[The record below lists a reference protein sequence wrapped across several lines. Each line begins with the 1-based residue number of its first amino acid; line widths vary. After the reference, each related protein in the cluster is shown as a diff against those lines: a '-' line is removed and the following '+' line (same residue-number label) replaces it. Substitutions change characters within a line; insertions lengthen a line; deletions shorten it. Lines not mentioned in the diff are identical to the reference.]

1 MVLRTVLA
9 AMIILSGV
17 SVAGGTEYPSKPVTL
32 IIPYPPGGST
42 DLSSRALANS
52 MKKYLGQ
59 PVICE
64 NKPGGGGTVGP
75 SLVVTKAPDGYTLG
89 IITGSS
95 SIAYHMGKLNFQP
108 LDDVTHIARWGGFLF
123 GLVVRADAPWK
134 TLQELIE
141 YSKQNPGKITY
152 GSPGVGTPTHLAVE
166 ELISAVGVQW
176 THMPFKGGSETMTA
190 LLGGHIDVLSDSS
203 GWAPLVDAGKFRL
216 LANWGFQRSPR
227 YPNVPTV
234 KEIYGIASPGFL
246 ALMGPKNMPPN
257 IVQKVGEAVKKAT
270 EEQEFREALKK
281 LDMAILYQ
289 NPADYEKFVRLDYDS
304 IGKVV
309 KALGLDKK

>member
-1 MVLRTVLA
+1 
-9 AMIILSGV
+9 
-17 SVAGGTEYPSKPVTL
+17 
-32 IIPYPPGGST
+32 
-42 DLSSRALANS
+42 
-52 MKKYLGQ
+52 MKKHLGQ

-95 SIAYHMGKLNFQP
+95 SIAYHMGKLNFHP

-134 TLQELIE
+134 TLQELVE
-141 YSKQNPGKITY
+141 YSKKNPNKITY

-166 ELISAVGVQW
+166 ELASAVGFQW
-176 THMPFKGGSETMTA
+176 THMPFKGGAETMTA

-227 YPNVPTV
+227 YPDAPTV

-246 ALMGPKNMPPN
+246 AIMGPKNMPRTV
-257 IVQKVGEAVKKAT
+257 VQKVEEAVKKAAD
-270 EEQEFREALKK
+270 EQEFKEALKR

-289 NPADYEKFVRLDYDS
+289 NAGDYEKFVREDFEN